1 MIPKLPALSVL
12 GFFAA
17 TGAVFGTGAASAAEP
32 FVAIPPEQAAQ
43 YHLDFSRHYFSTPAA
58 EVAARQA
65 LDARLKRLEAL
76 RGKVA
81 GSPETLLQALH
92 LEEQARVDF
101 SRHLEYLHLR
111 HAVDTRDAQSAA
123 DESAL
128 AAELA
133 KRTSFLED
141 ELMSLDAATFE
152 RFAAQEPALAPYRF
166 AVEQARRRREHTRPV
181 AEEELLST
189 IGPLAAEWPSDLY
202 DTLLDHVP
210 FGTVATPAG
219 PLDVRRQRAAIA
231 QNADLAV
238 REAGFKQR
246 YSALAAQQDLFA
258 FTLLRLA
265 RSRNALARLHH
276 FATAA
281 DEAYFGSFLT
291 VPEVDRLLA
300 ALAERADVYKRYQ
313 QRRADAA
320 KASLGGADPHPWDIL
335 PAATPSGPPR
345 FPIAE
350 ARQILSKSLA
360 PLGPHFSAALA
371 QLLDP
376 KNGRLDI
383 VRDAS
388 GDHRASGGFSQG
400 FIGVDSVFFASGYD
414 GSYND
419 LRVLAHEAT
428 HAVHRQL
435 MSQSGVSPLYADGP
449 HFLFESFA
457 SFSEMLLADALEAA
471 ERDPA
476 RRRFFHEQFLDGKAT
491 VMFVAGPE
499 AALEQAVY
507 AGAQDGT
514 LRGAAELDALT
525 QKTFARYS
533 IWPEREPA
541 LRSHWMA
548 IPLMYEDPFYDLNYV
563 YAGLLAL
570 EYSAL
575 QKQDPQGFATRYTA
589 LLEHGFDAPPAELLK
604 RYLGIDLDDRKLV
617 TDALRVLEAKMA
629 EEP

>member
-1 MIPKLPALSVL
+1 MIPTMPTLCVL
-12 GFFAA
+12 GLLAA
-17 TGAVFGTGAASAAEP
+17 SSGTGAASAAEP
-32 FVAIPPEQAAQ
+32 FVAIPPEQAAR
-43 YHLDFSRHYFSTPAA
+43 YHLDFARHYFATPAA

-65 LDARLKRLEAL
+65 LDARLKELEAL

-81 GSPETLLQALH
+81 SSPATLLQALR
-92 LEEQARVDF
+92 LEAQAKVDF

-111 HAVDTRDAQSAA
+111 HAVDTRDEPSAT

-128 AAELA
+128 EAELA
-133 KRTSFLED
+133 RRTSFLD
-141 ELMSLDAATFE
+141 AELLALDAATFE

-166 AVEQARRRREHTRPV
+166 AVEQVRRRREHTRPV

-189 IGPLAAEWPSDLY
+189 IGPLAADWPSDLY

-231 QNADLAV
+231 QNADRQV

-246 YSALAAQQDLFA
+246 YAALATQQDLFA

-291 VPEVDRLLA
+291 SPEVDRLLA
-300 ALAERADVYKRYQ
+300 ALADRAEVYKHYQ

-335 PAATPSGPPR
+335 PTTVSGGAPPR

-350 ARQILSKSLA
+350 ARQIVTKALA
-360 PLGPHFSAALA
+360 PLGPHFGAALA

-376 KNGRLDI
+376 KNGRLD
-383 VRDAS
+383 VVS
-388 GDHRASGGFSQG
+388 GEHRASGGFSQG
-400 FIGVDSVFFASGYD
+400 FIGVDSVFFTGGYD

-419 LRVLAHEAT
+419 LRVLTHEAT

-435 MSQSGVSPLYADGP
+435 MSESGVSPLYADGP

-514 LRGAAELDALT
+514 LHGAAELDALT
-525 QKTFARYS
+525 QKIFARYS

-575 QKQDPQGFATRYTA
+575 QKQDPQVFATRYTA

-604 RYLGIDLDDRKLV
+604 KYLGIDLDDRKLL

>member
-1 MIPKLPALSVL
+1 MIPTTPTLCVL
-12 GFFAA
+12 GLLAA
-17 TGAVFGTGAASAAEP
+17 SFGLGAARAVEP
-32 FVAIPPEQAAQ
+32 FVAIPPDQAAQ
-43 YHLDFSRHYFSTPAA
+43 YHLDFSHYFATPAA

-65 LDARLKRLEAL
+65 LDTRLKKLEAL

-81 GSPETLLQALH
+81 SSPETLLQALR
-92 LEEQARVDF
+92 LAEQARVDF

-111 HAVDTRDAQSAA
+111 HAVDTRDAQSST

-133 KRTSFLED
+133 QRTSFLD
-141 ELMSLDAATFE
+141 GELLALDATTFE
-152 RFAAQEPALAPYRF
+152 RFAARTPALALYRF
-166 AVEQARRRREHTRPV
+166 AVEQVRRRREHTRPV

-210 FGTVATPAG
+210 FGTVPTPAG

-231 QNADLAV
+231 QNADRTV
-238 REAGFKQR
+238 RETGFKQR
-246 YSALAAQQDLFA
+246 YFALATQQDLFA

-281 DEAYFGSFLT
+281 DEAYFGSFLNAA
-291 VPEVDRLLA
+291 EVDRLLA
-300 ALAERADVYKRYQ
+300 ALADRAEVYKRYQ
-313 QRRADAA
+313 QRRADTA
-320 KASLGGADPHPWDIL
+320 KPSLGGADPHPWDIL

-360 PLGPHFSAALA
+360 PLGPHFGAALA

-376 KNGRLDI
+376 KNGRLD
-383 VRDAS
+383 VVS

-435 MSQSGVSPLYADGP
+435 MSENGVSPFYADGP

-457 SFSEMLLADALEAA
+457 SFSEMLLADALEAG

-507 AGAQDGT
+507 AGARDGT
-514 LRGAAELDALT
+514 LRGAADLDALT
-525 QKTFARYS
+525 QKIFARYS
-533 IWPEREPA
+533 IWPEREPE

-629 EEP
+629 EAP

>member
-1 MIPKLPALSVL
+1 MIPQTPTLCILALLAGS
-12 GFFAA
+12 
-17 TGAVFGTGAASAAEP
+17 GAASAAEP
-32 FVAIPPEQAAQ
+32 FVAIPPDQAAQ
-43 YHLDFSRHYFSTPAA
+43 YHLDFARHYFATPAA

-65 LDARLKRLEAL
+65 LDARLKTLEAL

-81 GSPETLLQALH
+81 SSSATLLQALR
-92 LEEQARVDF
+92 LEEQARIDF

-111 HAVDTRDAQSAA
+111 HAVDTRDEQSAT

-133 KRTSFLED
+133 RRTSFLD
-141 ELMSLDAATFE
+141 GELLALDAATFE
-152 RFAAQEPALAPYRF
+152 RFAAQTPALAPYWF
-166 AVEQARRRREHTRPV
+166 AVEQVRRRREHTRPV

-189 IGPLAAEWPSDLY
+189 LGPLAAEWPSDLY

-231 QNADLAV
+231 QNADRQV
-238 REAGFKQR
+238 REAGFMQR
-246 YSALAAQQDLFA
+246 YAALATQQDLFA

-265 RSRNALARLHH
+265 RSRNTLARLHH
-276 FATAA
+276 FETAA
-281 DEAYFGSFLT
+281 DEAYFGSFLSS
-291 VPEVDRLLA
+291 PEVDRLLA
-300 ALAERADVYKRYQ
+300 ALADRADVYKRYQ

-335 PAATPSGPPR
+335 PAAGVPPR

-350 ARQILSKSLA
+350 ARQILTKSLA
-360 PLGPHFSAALA
+360 PLGPHFGAALA

-376 KNGRLDI
+376 KNGRLD
-383 VRDAS
+383 VVS
-388 GDHRASGGFSQG
+388 GEHRASGGFSQG
-400 FIGVDSVFFASGYD
+400 FIGVDSVFFTGGYD

-435 MSQSGVSPLYADGP
+435 MSESGVSPLYANGP

-507 AGAQDGT
+507 AGARDGT
-514 LRGAAELDALT
+514 LHGPADLDALT
-525 QKTFARYS
+525 QKIFARYS

-589 LLEHGFDAPPAELLK
+589 LLEHGFDAPPAELLW
-604 RYLGIDLDDRKLV
+604 RYLAIDLDDRKLV
-617 TDALRVLEAKMA
+617 TDALRVLEAKMEVKPA

>member
-1 MIPKLPALSVL
+1 MLPTLPTLCVL

-17 TGAVFGTGAASAAEP
+17 PFGTGAASAAEP

-43 YHLDFSRHYFSTPAA
+43 YHLDFARHYFATPAA
-58 EVAARQA
+58 EVAARSA
-65 LDARLKRLEAL
+65 LDARLKTLEAL

-81 GSPETLLQALH
+81 SSPETLLQALR

-111 HAVDTRDAQSAA
+111 HAVDTRDEQSST

-128 AAELA
+128 EAELA
-133 KRTSFLED
+133 RRTSFLD
-141 ELMSLDAATFE
+141 GELLALDAATFE
-152 RFAAQEPALAPYRF
+152 RFAVKAPALAPYRF
-166 AVEQARRRREHTRPV
+166 AVGQVQRRREHTRPV

-189 IGPLAAEWPSDLY
+189 LGPLATEWPSDLY

-231 QNADLAV
+231 QNADRAV

-246 YSALAAQQDLFA
+246 YAALATQQDLFA

-276 FATAA
+276 FDTAA

-291 VPEVDRLLA
+291 SAEVDRLLA
-300 ALAERADVYKRYQ
+300 ALADRAEVYKRYQ

-320 KASLGGADPHPWDIL
+320 RASLGGAEPHPWDIL
-335 PAATPSGPPR
+335 PAAGVAPR

-350 ARQILSKSLA
+350 ARQIVTKALT
-360 PLGPHFSAALA
+360 PLGPHFGAALA

-388 GDHRASGGFSQG
+388 GEHRASGGFSQG
-400 FIGVDSVFFASGYD
+400 FIGVDSVFFTGGYD

-419 LRVLAHEAT
+419 LRVLTHEAT

-435 MSQSGVSPLYADGP
+435 MSEHGVSPLYANGP

-507 AGAQDGT
+507 AGDRDGT
-514 LRGAAELDALT
+514 LHDAAELDALT
-525 QKTFARYS
+525 QKIFARYS
-533 IWPEREPA
+533 IWPEREPE

-604 RYLGIDLDDRKLV
+604 KYLGIDLDDRKLV
-617 TDALRVLEAKMA
+617 TDALRVLDAKMA
-629 EEP
+629 ESP

>member
-1 MIPKLPALSVL
+1 MTHPNQTLRVL
-12 GFFAA
+12 GLLAL
-17 TGAVFGTGAASAAEP
+17 TGGAFGTGAAPAAEP
-32 FVAIPPEQAAQ
+32 FVAIPPEQAAR
-43 YHLDFSRHYFSTPAA
+43 YHLDFARHYFATPAA

-65 LDARLKRLEAL
+65 LDARLKTLEAL
-76 RGKVA
+76 RGKVT
-81 GSPETLLQALH
+81 GSPESLLQALR
-92 LEEQARVDF
+92 LDEQARVDF

-111 HAVDTRDAQSAA
+111 HAVDTRDAQSAT

-128 AAELA
+128 EAELA
-133 KRTSFLED
+133 KRTSFLQE
-141 ELMSLDAATFE
+141 ELMALDAAAFE
-152 RFAAQEPALAPYRF
+152 RFAARLPALRPYRF

-181 AEEELLST
+181 AEEELLSE

-210 FGTVATPAG
+210 FGTVSTPAG
-219 PLDVRRQRAAIA
+219 PLDVRRQRALIA
-231 QNADLAV
+231 QSPDRKV

-246 YSALAAQQDLFA
+246 YAALATQQDLFA

-281 DEAYFGSFLT
+281 DEAYFGSFLNAA
-291 VPEVDRLLA
+291 EVDRLLA
-300 ALAERADVYKRYQ
+300 ALAERAEVYKRYQ

-320 KASLGGADPHPWDIL
+320 RASLGGDDPHPWDIL
-335 PAATPSGPPR
+335 PTAAATAPPR

-360 PLGPHFSAALA
+360 PLGPHFGAALA

-376 KNGRLDI
+376 KNGRLD
-383 VRDAS
+383 VVS

-400 FIGVDSVFFASGYD
+400 FIGVDSVFFTGGYD

-457 SFSEMLLADALEAA
+457 SFSEMLLADALEAG

-507 AGAQDGT
+507 AGDRDGT
-514 LRGAAELDALT
+514 LHGAADLDALT

-533 IWPEREPA
+533 IWPEREPE

-575 QKQDPQGFATRYTA
+575 QKQDPPGFATRYTA

-604 RYLGIDLDDRKLV
+604 KYLGIDLDDRKLV